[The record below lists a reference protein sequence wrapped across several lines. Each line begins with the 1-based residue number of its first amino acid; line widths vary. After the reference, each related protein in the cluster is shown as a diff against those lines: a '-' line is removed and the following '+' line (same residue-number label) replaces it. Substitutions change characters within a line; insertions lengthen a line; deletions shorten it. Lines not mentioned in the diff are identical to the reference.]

1 MKNVH
6 KYHFSQI
13 FPNNNKILYPMYLS
27 YYHSFN
33 QYQAIS
39 IYHHFHMFIHLN
51 QNHQYLSH
59 FYYYHIIYQPF
70 DHPDFHQIS
79 IHIVIFQVDN
89 LVPYTYL
96 IHSITNSVEIS
107 HQYLT
112 LNFVKPY
119 LE

>member
-1 MKNVH
+1 MFINI
-6 KYHFSQI
+6 I
-13 FPNNNKILYPMYLS
+13 FPKFFPTIIKYFTPCLFPHN
-27 YYHSFN
+27 HSFN

-51 QNHQYLSH
+51 QYHQYLSH
-59 FYYYHIIYQPF
+59 FYYYHIIYQTF
-70 DHPDFHQIS
+70 YHPYFHQIS

-96 IHSITNSVEIS
+96 IHSIKNSVEIS